1 MEIVKWWKNKPA
13 TILVITLVLT
23 VIFGGLGFCFIPKP
37 YNFMVLCVLIIACAI
52 ISQIQLN
59 KIFDNIK

>member
-23 VIFGGLGFCFIPKP
+23 VVLGGLGFCFIPRP
-37 YNFMVLCVLIIACAI
+37 YNFMVLCVLIIACVI